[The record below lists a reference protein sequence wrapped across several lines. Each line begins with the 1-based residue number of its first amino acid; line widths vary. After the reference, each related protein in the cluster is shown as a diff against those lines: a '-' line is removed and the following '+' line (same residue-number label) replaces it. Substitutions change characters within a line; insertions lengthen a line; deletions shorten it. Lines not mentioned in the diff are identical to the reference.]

1 VSYLIGK
8 AMGDSL
14 SLNAEKLQKVF
25 ETEKLLNEIRDTDVL
40 LERILTEARAI
51 TNADAGSIYVIE
63 DKQPSSVPAVA
74 YAEEEDGFKN
84 KLLRIKYAQNDTHK
98 KTARAE
104 SKSPYVYFTVPIT
117 KTSIAGYCACTGNIL
132 NIPDAYHIEGDTPYK
147 FNSSTDISTGYK
159 TVSMLTIP
167 LITSS
172 GQTLGVIQI
181 INAKN
186 SNGDIIAFSDESVE
200 FIKQFASSVTQTLEH
215 TYLTSNMIKRMQ
227 RMAEFRDPKETGVH
241 VERVSDFS
249 LEIYDQWALNHNIP
263 TEESM
268 KYRDI
273 LKIAAKCHDLGKVG
287 VSDLILKKP
296 GPGRFNDK
304 ERAIMMGHTCVGAQ
318 LFTEPE
324 SDIDIMSRDVALHHH
339 EWWDGSEKGYPGDID
354 YKSYEI
360 GGPIDR
366 TSRPLKGEEIPLSAR
381 IVAIAD
387 VFDALSH
394 SRVYKEA
401 WSIDDAFMEIQ
412 NLSGKQFDPELVLAF
427 LEVKDRI
434 ILINSAYE
442 RMEKK

>member
-1 VSYLIGK
+1 MSK
-8 AMGDSL
+8 
-14 SLNAEKLQKVF
+14 SLNATKLQKVF

-51 TNADAGSIYVIE
+51 ANADAGSIYVIE
-63 DKQPSSVPAVA
+63 DKQPSSAPAAA
-74 YAEEEDGFKN
+74 YTEEEEGFKN
-84 KLLRIKYAQNDTHK
+84 KLLRIKYAQNDTHQ
-98 KTARAE
+98 KTARSE

-117 KTSIAGYCACTGNIL
+117 KTSIAGYCACTGKIL
-132 NIPDAYHIEGDTPYK
+132 NIPDAYNIKGDTPYK

-159 TVSMLTIP
+159 TVSMLTLP
-167 LITSS
+167 LITSN
-172 GQTLGVIQI
+172 GQTLGVLQI
-181 INAKN
+181 INAKDTDDN
-186 SNGDIIAFSDESVE
+186 VVAFSDESVE
-200 FIKQFASSVTQTLEH
+200 FIKQFASSVTQALEH

-249 LEIYDQWALNHNIP
+249 LEIYDQWALNHDIDK
-263 TEESM
+263 EESM

-287 VSDLILKKP
+287 ISDLILKKP
-296 GPGRFNDK
+296 GPGRFNDD

-339 EWWDGSEKGYPGDID
+339 EWWDGSSKGYPGKID
-354 YKSYEI
+354 YANYEI
-360 GGPIDR
+360 GKPVAQ
-366 TSRPLKGEEIPLSAR
+366 TEPLKGEEIPLSAR

-412 NLSGKQFDPELVLAF
+412 NLAEKQFDPELVLAF

>member
-1 VSYLIGK
+1 MSKV
-8 AMGDSL
+8 
-14 SLNAEKLQKVF
+14 LNADKLQKVF

-40 LERILTEARAI
+40 LERILTEARLIA
-51 TNADAGSIYVIE
+51 NADAGSIYVIE
-63 DKQPSSVPAVA
+63 DKQPSSVTATA
-74 YAEEEDGFKN
+74 YNDEETFFSS
-84 KLLRIKYAQNDTHK
+84 KLLRIKYAQNDTQQK
-98 KTARAE
+98 NARPG

-117 KTSIAGYCACTGNIL
+117 KSSIAGYCACTGQTL
-132 NIPDAYHIEGDTPYK
+132 NIPDAYNIGGDTPYT

-159 TVSMLTIP
+159 TVSMLSVP

-181 INAKN
+181 INAKDEN
-186 SNGDIIAFSDESVE
+186 ENVIPFSEESVE

-227 RMAEFRDPKETGVH
+227 RMAEFRDPKETGTH

-263 TEESM
+263 VDERT

-287 VSDLILKKP
+287 ISDVILKKP
-296 GPGRFNDK
+296 GPGRFTDE

-324 SDIDIMSRDVALHHH
+324 SEIDVMAREVALHHH
-339 EWWDGSEKGYPGDID
+339 EWWNGDEKGYPGKID
-354 YKSYEI
+354 FVRYEI
-360 GGPIDR
+360 GKPIEKAA
-366 TSRPLKGEEIPLSAR
+366 PAKGEEIPLSAR

-394 SRVYKEA
+394 ARVYKEA

-412 NLSGKQFDPELVLAF
+412 SLSGKQFDPELVLAF

-434 ILINSAYE
+434 ISINAAYE
-442 RMEKK
+442 RMGKN

>member
-1 VSYLIGK
+1 M
-8 AMGDSL
+8 AESL
-14 SLNAEKLQKVF
+14 DANKLQKVF

-51 TNADAGSIYVIE
+51 ANADAGSIYVIE

-74 YAEEEDGFKN
+74 YAEEETAFKN
-84 KLLRIKYAQNDTHK
+84 KLLRIKYAQNDTHQK
-98 KTARAE
+98 KAKPE

-117 KTSIAGYCACTGNIL
+117 KTSISGYCACTGQTL
-132 NIPDAYHIEGDTPYK
+132 NIPDAYHIEGDKPYK
-147 FNSSTDISTGYK
+147 FNSSTDISTCYR
-159 TVSMLTIP
+159 TVSMLTVP

-181 INAKN
+181 INAK
-186 SNGDIIAFSDESVE
+186 DENENVIPFNWEAEE

-227 RMAEFRDPKETGVH
+227 RMAEFRDPKETGTH

-249 LEIYDQWALNHNIP
+249 LEIYDQWAINHNVP
-263 TEESM
+263 KEERM

-287 VSDLILKKP
+287 ISDVILKKP
-296 GPGRFNDK
+296 GPGRFTID

-324 SDIDIMSRDVALHHH
+324 SDIDVMSRDVALHHH
-339 EWWDGSEKGYPGDID
+339 EWWDGSEKGYPGKVDFMN
-354 YKSYEI
+354 YEI
-360 GGPIDR
+360 GKPIGPCQ
-366 TSRPLKGEEIPLSAR
+366 SMKGEEIPLSAR

-412 NLSGKQFDPELVLAF
+412 SLSGKQFDPSLVLAF

-434 ILINSAYE
+434 ISINAAYE
-442 RMEKK
+442 RMGKN